1 MPDNSLG
8 LERLRDELGLD
19 SVEEAARIRSAV
31 ERCEQS
37 PLTRADIRREPRL
50 HVEPDGWTIR
60 CGDAIVGQFSTPD
73 GIRDA
78 ELLRTYTTI
87 PLAKKE

>member
-1 MPDNSLG
+1 MPDNNLA
-8 LERLRDELGLD
+8 LQRLADELGIET
-19 SVEEAARIRSAV
+19 EEAAFIRSAV
-31 ERCEQS
+31 ERCQQS
-37 PLTRADIRREPRL
+37 TLTRADIRREPRL